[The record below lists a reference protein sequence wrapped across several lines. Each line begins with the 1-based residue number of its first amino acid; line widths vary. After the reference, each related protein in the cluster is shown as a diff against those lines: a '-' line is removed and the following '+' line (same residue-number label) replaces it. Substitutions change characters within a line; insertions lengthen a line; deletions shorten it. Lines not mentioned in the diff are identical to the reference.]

1 MVSVGAGE
9 STFFA
14 QTLKGTREAVS
25 FSPART
31 AALTPSSLHLRGRAW
46 SSFVWGGRV
55 PEDHV
60 NYSEAELAFV
70 HRAEGKDSGWAW
82 AVSAPS
88 RVAVDCLG
96 SLGWLCWL
104 RSSVGMITHFL
115 PPPECS
121 QGSKTRMEMPTDTV
135 MGPSTAT
142 HSL

>member
-14 QTLKGTREAVS
+14 QTLKGTRESVS

-82 AVSAPS
+82 GCFCSVPGGCGLFGFPGLALLAQVLRGDDHALPSAP
-88 RVAVDCLG
+88 
-96 SLGWLCWL
+96 
-104 RSSVGMITHFL
+104 
-115 PPPECS
+115 
-121 QGSKTRMEMPTDTV
+121 RMFT
-135 MGPSTAT
+135 G
-142 HSL
+142 L